1 MTVAHEPVLHPVP
14 IANMRPTQITVGMHE
29 VERKRA
35 DWRRRDQDDEDK
47 FLTKHMIPAV
57 RGPNKIYYITDHHHL
72 ALALHKE
79 EVEKAFVMINADLSM
94 LEERAFWIFL
104 DNRGW
109 MHPFDAS
116 GERQG
121 YSHIPAKIDQLQDDP
136 YRSLASELR
145 RRGGY
150 AKDNTPF
157 SEFLWAD
164 FLRGQISI
172 ETFDRA
178 VQEALDLARS
188 KDARYLPGWCGPS
201 DE

>member
-1 MTVAHEPVLHPVP
+1 
-14 IANMRPTQITVGMHE
+14 
-29 VERKRA
+29 
-35 DWRRRDQDDEDK
+35 
-47 FLTKHMIPAV
+47 
-57 RGPNKIYYITDHHHL
+57 
-72 ALALHKE
+72 LHKE

-109 MHPFDAS
+109 IHPFDAS

-121 YSHIPAKIDQLQDDP
+121 YSQIPAKIGELQDDP

-172 ETFDRA
+172 DNFDRA
-178 VQEALDLARS
+178 VQEALDVVRS
-188 KDARYLPGWCGPS
+188 KGARYLPGWCGPS